1 MADDLILF
9 TILFVV
15 LVGLAGFVIWWQY
28 SFREGGKSRPK
39 RGRRRRDRPNADN
52 KAALPV
58 RGTGRTL
65 AELET
70 KK

>member
-1 MADDLILF
+1 MADYLILSG
-9 TILFVV
+9 ILFVV
-15 LVGLAGFVIWWQY
+15 VIGLAGFVIWWKL
-28 SFREGGKSRPK
+28 SLKEGGKSRH
-39 RGRRRRDRPNADN
+39 RHGRRHRGHQNGDGG
-52 KAALPV
+52 AAVPM